1 MIVSS
6 KLLLIDAGLFTV
18 ASLSYLISITN
29 RSQVA
34 QIRGK
39 PIYVVTG
46 VAIIPLASFAD
57 ANKAIEQTKQ
67 SQVKESNAPSGTA
80 GDVESS
86 DDEDEHAGYFSAGE
100 NEDDV
105 TVQAPKAEKENPVPK
120 DDSSVAQ
127 DVIGRKGQYGRFA
140 ERWFSKKGWTV
151 EKKRLQGMSADAGS
165 SGERTKPSADN
176 TSPSKADDSPAEQSN
191 AETVVEEQSTVA
203 IALLPKLLRTTRMLL
218 GSKSFFF
225 SYDLDIT
232 RRLGTQTSKNTEL
245 PLSRLV
251 DPLVRYC
258 IWLILTLLTEI

>member
-1 MIVSS
+1 MIAAS
-6 KLLLIDAGLFTV
+6 LLLIAAGLFTV

-29 RSQVA
+29 KSQVA

-57 ANKAIEQTKQ
+57 AQTAIEQTKQ
-67 SQVKESNAPSGTA
+67 SQLKASNAPSGTA

-86 DDEDEHAGYFSAGE
+86 DEEDEHAGYFSAGE

-105 TVQAPKAEKENPVPK
+105 TVQAPKGEKESPVPK

-140 ERWFSKKGWTV
+140 ESWFSKKGWTV
-151 EKKRLQGMSADAGS
+151 EKKRLQGMSGDAGS
-165 SGERTKPSADN
+165 SGDRTRSPADN
-176 TSPSKADDSPAEQSN
+176 TSPIKADDSPTEQSN
-191 AETVVEEQSTVA
+191 AETVVKEQSTVA

-232 RRLGTQTSKNTEL
+232 RRLGTQTSKSIEL
-245 PLSRLV
+245 PLSKLV

-258 IWLILTLLTEI
+258 I